1 MSKPSSGT
9 AEKELLAAAK
19 AWKAAKK
26 AERARRDALA
36 RVVVAAVKQGLVSEN
51 KVSTL
56 TGIPRMTI
64 RKMLGKD

>member
-1 MSKPSSGT
+1 MSKPSSAT
-9 AEKELLAAAK
+9 TEKELLAAAK
-19 AWKAAKK
+19 SWKAAKK

-36 RVVVAAVKQGLVSEN
+36 RVVVAAVKQGVVSEN

>member
-1 MSKPSSGT
+1 MSKPSSSAT
-9 AEKELLAAAK
+9 EKELLSAAK

-26 AERARRDALA
+26 AERGRRDALA
-36 RVVVAAVKQGLVSEN
+36 RVVVASVKQGLVSEN